1 MEHTQ
6 LAASAAAGNLL
17 SFSMTADQAI
27 GIGGVIVAILAL
39 FVAVFGIWDA
49 RREREKRELMIEAAH
64 GAIGQLS
71 GFIAG
76 VKVIQK
82 AIPQDAMAAELLV
95 QLQDQQEHVA
105 AWRKRLHDFRA
116 SKDAKK

>member
-49 RREREKRELMIEAAH
+49 RREREKRDQKGCQSHPPSLTSTEPSERTRPWTVTPLSVFLTLTVSPTEPSCNAAPT
-64 GAIGQLS
+64 
-71 GFIAG
+71 
-76 VKVIQK
+76 VVIVS
-82 AIPQDAMAAELLV
+82 APSM
-95 QLQDQQEHVA
+95 
-105 AWRKRLHDFRA
+105 
-116 SKDAKK
+116 